1 MAATSRIP
9 DRFSDRV
16 VLVTGAAGGLGT
28 AIADRLHAEGAR
40 VALTDLVEIES
51 GPEGERT
58 VRLRL
63 DATSEGDWTST
74 VEDVLERWGR
84 LDGLVQCVGIL
95 GKQAPVT
102 EVGFEEWERVVRIN
116 LHSAFLGLATCLPPM
131 LEAGYGRVVTLSS
144 IAAKEGNA
152 LQAAYSAS
160 KAGIVA
166 LTKSAAKEVATSGV
180 TVNCLA
186 PTMIRTSLVDGM
198 EQSTIDE
205 LLAKIP
211 MRRLGRPEEVAAIVT
226 WLLSEEASYSTA
238 QCFDL
243 SGGRATY

>member
-63 DATSEGDWTST
+63 DATSEGDWASF